1 MKKNIITICCIILG
15 LCVLVWLALND
26 YLGASAD
33 YLISLYPANWK
44 KKAVEFSNWSR
55 FYLPIGV
62 ILIIGL
68 KWILFVYFKIKEK
81 NDNKISSKEI

>member
-1 MKKNIITICCIILG
+1 MKKNIIIIFCIILT
-15 LCVLVWLALND
+15 LSILRWLALND

-33 YLISLYPANWK
+33 YLISFFPGDWK
-44 KKAVEFSNWSR
+44 KKAIEYSNWSR